1 MTTYTYTEARQ
12 NFASILK
19 KAKKEGRVLIK
30 RRDGTLFELKPVKSG
45 KSPLDVKGIKS
56 EITKEE
62 ILSILKEVREK

>member
-19 KAKKEGRVLIK
+19 KAKKEGKVLIK
-30 RRDGTLFELKPVKSG
+30 RRDGTLFELKPVKTG